1 MSRWNEYNKEVE
13 TECLYCGTIMK
24 FKYLATRQATEEAKG
39 GVTEYCSVDCEE
51 GYDMELLDKIMEESK
66 DD

>member
-24 FKYLATRQATEEAKG
+24 FKYLATRQAHYNR
-39 GVTEYCSVDCEE
+39 VTEFCSVDCEE
-51 GYDMELLDKIMEESK
+51 GYDMELLDKIMEEDK
-66 DD
+66 NDE